1 MIGEWT
7 VAAFILV
14 GVLFSLLA
22 AIGLLRMPDLYMR
35 IQASTK
41 SSTLGVSCIALA
53 AALHFDDVS
62 VTTKAVL
69 IVAFLFL
76 TAPVAAH
83 MIGYAA
89 YVAGVELWPQT
100 VVDELRPLELDR
112 AADAEAAGGSE

>member
-1 MIGEWT
+1 MIGEWI
-7 VAAFILV
+7 VASFILV
-14 GVLFSLLA
+14 GVVFSVLA
-22 AIGLLRMPDLYMR
+22 AVGLLRMPDLYMR

-53 AALHFDDVS
+53 AALHFEEVS

-89 YVAGVELWPQT
+89 YVAGVELWPNT
-100 VVDELRPLELDR
+100 VINEMPQPDPETSTEARV
-112 AADAEAAGGSE
+112 AARQ